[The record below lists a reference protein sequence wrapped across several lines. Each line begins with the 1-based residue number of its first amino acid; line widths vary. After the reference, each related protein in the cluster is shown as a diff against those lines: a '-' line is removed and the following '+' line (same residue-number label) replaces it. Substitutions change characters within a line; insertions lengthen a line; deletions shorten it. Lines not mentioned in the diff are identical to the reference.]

1 MGTSSDIIALTK
13 LFLDN
18 PPDKTQ
24 INALRQVIAFHE
36 KKYYV
41 EDDPIITDREYDILY
56 NALKNIEQNHPELI
70 TTSSPTQRV
79 GGDISSDFPPV
90 KHLVPM
96 LSLDN
101 AYNEEDLINF
111 DQSVK
116 KLTGLTQESDVVYCV
131 EPKFDGGSIALVFEN
146 DTLVRAATRGNGSL
160 GEDITRNAKI
170 LPSVPLHAEFSKHGI
185 KLVEL
190 RGEALIRRDKFDAL
204 NAQRASDGLT
214 LYANPRNAAT
224 GGLRTKDPAET
235 RRRQIDVFIYQMTY
249 AENTD
254 GQQMEGTSHHENIA
268 LLGSLGFK
276 IPNEEKKLCHNIQSV
291 IAFIQ
296 SWEAKRD
303 SYPYEID
310 GMVVKVD
317 DIQMQIKCGSTSHH
331 PRWATAFKFK
341 AKQAI
346 STLLAVEYQV
356 GKVGSITPVAK
367 IKPVYLAGVTVSSIS
382 LHNEDFI
389 RSKDLRIGDQVLV
402 ERAGDVI
409 PYISKSLPELRT
421 GDETAI
427 VFPEF
432 CPVNNTDIIVA
443 LIKEEGES
451 AWRCPDCVC
460 GNQPLQ
466 KMIFHVSKEAMDIDG
481 FGKSYVEKFYSLG
494 WLKDMSDIYDLDYD
508 LIAELEGFGRKSAE
522 NLKQSV
528 EKAKKNPIHRL
539 LHSLS
544 IHHLGKRASK
554 LISEEIT
561 HVLDLLQWDMERF
574 TAIKDIGPVVAQN
587 VIAWLSDNQNVAML
601 RRMESLGVNLY
612 QTDEDKP
619 LASASEGTLAGKT
632 ILFTGTLLQMGRK
645 EAETLAAKQGA
656 KLLSAV
662 SSNLNILVV
671 GEKAGSKLK
680 KAESLG
686 TVEIWTEDQFI
697 ARISEA

>member
-1 MGTSSDIIALTK
+1 MSSNSDIITLTK
-13 LFLDN
+13 SFLDQL
-18 PPDKTQ
+18 PDKSKIKQ
-24 INALRQVIAFHE
+24 LRQVIAYHE
-36 KKYYV
+36 KRYYV
-41 EDDPIITDREYDILY
+41 EDDPLISDREYDILY
-56 NALKNIEQNHPELI
+56 NTLKNIELENPELI
-70 TTSSPTQRV
+70 ISSSPTQRV
-79 GGDISSDFPPV
+79 GGDIGSDFPPI
-90 KHLVPM
+90 KHIVPM

-101 AYNEEDLINF
+101 AYTADDLLSF

-116 KLTGLTQESDVVYCV
+116 KLTGMAMDSDVIYCV
-131 EPKFDGGSIALVFEN
+131 EPKFDGGSIALVYEN
-146 DTLVRAATRGNGSL
+146 DMLVRAATRGNGNL

-170 LPSVPLHAEFSKHGI
+170 LPSVPLHADFSKMGI

-204 NAQRASDGLT
+204 NAQRANEGAT

-224 GGLRTKDPAET
+224 GGLRTKDPSET

-249 AENTD
+249 AADIND
-254 GQQMEGTSHHENIA
+254 DQKGGASHHENIEF
-268 LLGSLGFK
+268 LGTLGFK
-276 IPNEEKKLCHNIQSV
+276 IPNEEKKLCPNIQSA
-291 IAFIQ
+291 IDFIQ
-296 SWEAKRD
+296 SWEEKRD
-303 SYPYEID
+303 NYAYEID

-317 DIQMQIKCGSTSHH
+317 DIQMQIRCGSTSHH

-346 STLLAVEYQV
+346 STLLSVEYQV
-356 GKVGSITPVAK
+356 GKIGSITPVAK
-367 IKPVYLAGVTVSSIS
+367 IKPVYLAGVNVSSIS
-382 LHNEDFI
+382 LHNEEFI
-389 RSKDLRIGDQVLV
+389 RSKDIRIGDQVLV

-421 GDETAI
+421 GNETEI
-427 VFPEF
+427 TFPEF
-432 CPVNNTDIIVA
+432 CPVNDTSQKIA

-494 WLKDMSDIYDLDYD
+494 WLKDMSDIYNLDYE
-508 LIAELEGFGRKSAE
+508 LIANLDGFGRKSAD
-522 NLKQSV
+522 NLKQSI
-528 EKAKKNPIHRL
+528 EKAKNNPIHRL

-554 LISEEIT
+554 LIAEEIL
-561 HVLDLLQWDMERF
+561 HVFNLLNWDLDRY

-587 VIAWLSDNQNVAML
+587 IMSWLNEEKNVAML
-601 RRMESLGVNLY
+601 RRMESLGVNLA
-612 QTDEDKP
+612 QTEADMP
-619 LASASEGTLAGKT
+619 LLSASEGKLAGKT

-686 TVEIWTEDQFI
+686 TVEIWTEGEFI
-697 ARISEA
+697 SQISQE